1 MIRLVF
7 ALILSLAG
15 LSTALAAPQLVM
27 ERISHD
33 FGVIRQGDKIDQ
45 VFRFHNKGDQVLQ
58 LSNLRSSCGCT
69 AALLTAKR
77 IAPGEIGELRL
88 NFDSS
93 GFSGR
98 VNKIVQM
105 DTNDPLHPRV
115 TVNIHGNIKVDLR
128 LSPERITLQN
138 QALAGDGP
146 VATTVILTNN
156 SEKIIRLQP
165 PRSSNPVID
174 VKLNQTQLDPGGQA
188 RLDVEVRI
196 PSGEKRVRGYILIDT
211 DYSWIPQVRI
221 PVSLQLQN

>member
-1 MIRLVF
+1 MIRLAF

-27 ERISHD
+27 ERISYD
-33 FGVIRQGDKIDQ
+33 FGVIRQGDKIEQ

-69 AALLTAKR
+69 AALLTAQR

-93 GFSGR
+93 GFSGT

-128 LSPERITLQN
+128 VSPERIRLQN
-138 QALAGDGP
+138 QAVDGGGS
-146 VATTVILTNN
+146 VTTTVMLTNA

-165 PRSSNPVID
+165 PQSSNPAIGVE
-174 VKLNQTQLDPGGQA
+174 LSQSRLDPGGQA
-188 RLDVEVRI
+188 RLEVKVRV
-196 PSGEKRVRGYILIDT
+196 PAGEKRVRGYILVDT
-211 DYSWIPQVRI
+211 DYSWIPQIRI
-221 PVSLQLQN
+221 PVSVQLQN